1 MEIGEKIKK
10 IRELKN
16 YTQEYMA
23 QKLEMTQAG
32 YGKIERDESE
42 VSYQKL
48 SKIADIL
55 KVSVEDII
63 NFNEKMI
70 FNVMHNQTGN
80 GYVVNNGLSDQEK
93 KLYQQIIDQQK
104 EEILFLK
111 KIIEQRIEGQ
121 IK

>member
-80 GYVVNNGLSDQEK
+80 GYVVNNGLSEQEK

-111 KIIEQRIEGQ
+111 KIIDNLQA
-121 IK
+121 K

>member
-16 YTQEYMA
+16 FTQEYMA

-32 YGKIERDESE
+32 YGKIERNESE
-42 VSYQKL
+42 LSYPKL
-48 SKIADIL
+48 LKIAEVF
-55 KVSVEDII
+55 KVTVEDII

-93 KLYQQIIDQQK
+93 KLYEQIIEQQK
-104 EEILFLK
+104 EEIIFLK
-111 KIIEQRIEGQ
+111 KIIEKHQTND
-121 IK
+121 

>member
-16 YTQEYMA
+16 YTQDYMA

-32 YGKIERDESE
+32 YGKLERNESDL
-42 VSYQKL
+42 SYQKL
-48 SKIADIL
+48 EKIAEVL

-80 GYVVNNGLSDQEK
+80 GYVVNNGLSEQER
-93 KLYQQIIDQQK
+93 KLYEQIIQQQK
-104 EEILFLK
+104 EEIEFLRK
-111 KIIEQRIEGQ
+111 FIDQFQSR
-121 IK
+121 